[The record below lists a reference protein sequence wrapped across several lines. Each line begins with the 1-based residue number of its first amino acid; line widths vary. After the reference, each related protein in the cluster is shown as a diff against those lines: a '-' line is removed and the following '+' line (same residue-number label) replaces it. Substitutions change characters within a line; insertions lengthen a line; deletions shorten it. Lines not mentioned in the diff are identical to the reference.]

1 MGQEEERMSNAPR
14 RCSVFG
20 PPLRKQGCFVEGCRP
35 HPPVSSHS
43 IPSLPGWHSPFW
55 LGSLRGRAR
64 EVV

>member
-1 MGQEEERMSNAPR
+1 MPPGGAVSL
-14 RCSVFG
+14 G

-35 HPPVSSHS
+35 HPPVPQCLATASSHS
-43 IPSLPGWHSPFW
+43 IPSLPGWHSPFR